1 MYINLSFIFLRI
13 KFQSHL
19 RVGKVHAAMGNFEK
33 AVQAFGNS
41 CNELDDSP
49 ANFNIRLEILEELSN
64 SAPKNMELGE
74 F

>member
-1 MYINLSFIFLRI
+1 MRI

-41 CNELDDSP
+41 CNELDDTQE
-49 ANFNIRLEILEELSN
+49 NFSIRLEILTELSN
-64 SAPKNMELGE
+64 SAPKYMKLGE